1 MVPSSLEWKDDRLL
15 ILDQR
20 KLPGEVLF
28 IDCSSAEDVAVAIES
43 LAVRGAPAIG
53 IAAAFGFAL
62 ASREGR
68 EAASGALARLARTRP
83 TAVNLFWALRRMNAV
98 MERLSDDD
106 LFVGLLGEAQR
117 ILDED
122 RACNRAMGERGASL
136 LPQKSV
142 VMTYCNAGALATGG
156 HGTALGV
163 IRSARESGKDVRV
176 YACETR
182 PVLQGARLTVWE
194 LMEDGFDVTLICD
207 NMAGSLMKRGVLD
220 AIIVGADRIAANG
233 DVANKIGTYSLAVL
247 ARRHSIPFYVAA
259 PISTIDLSLS
269 SGGAIPIEERGGAE
283 IKALPGGGSLPESYK
298 VWNPAFDVTEGE
310 LISAII
316 TERGVLRPPFV
327 EAVKCLFL
335 GGGTCDE
342 L

>member
-1 MVPSSLEWKDDRLL
+1 MIPSALEWKDNRLL

-20 KLPGEVLF
+20 KLPGEVVF
-28 IDCSSAEDVAVAIES
+28 IDCSSVEEVARAIEG

-53 IAAAFGFAL
+53 IAAAFAVAM

-68 EAASGALARLARTRP
+68 GAAGEALVRLSRTRP
-83 TAVNLFWALRRMNAV
+83 TAVNLYWALRRMGRV
-98 MERLSDDD
+98 MGRLSDED
-106 LFVGLLGEAQR
+106 LFTGSLREAQKT
-117 ILDED
+117 LDED
-122 RACNRAMGERGASL
+122 RACNRIMGEAGARL
-136 LPQKSV
+136 LPQSSV
-142 VMTYCNAGALATGG
+142 VITHCNAGALATGG

-163 IRSARESGKDVRV
+163 IRSAREAGKDVKV

-182 PVLQGARLTVWE
+182 PLLQGARLTVWE

-207 NMAGSLMKRGVLD
+207 DMAGSLMKRGGVD
-220 AIIVGADRIAANG
+220 AVIVGADRIAVNG
-233 DVANKIGTYSLAVL
+233 DTANKIGTYPLAVL
-247 ARRHSIPFYVAA
+247 ANHNSIPFYVAA
-259 PISTIDLSLS
+259 PLSTIDIHLSDGS
-269 SGGAIPIEERGGAE
+269 AIPIEERGGEE
-283 IKALPGGGSLPESYK
+283 IKTLPGGGSLPENYK

-316 TERGVLRPPFV
+316 TERGILRPPYL
-327 EAVKCLFL
+327 EGIKCIFL